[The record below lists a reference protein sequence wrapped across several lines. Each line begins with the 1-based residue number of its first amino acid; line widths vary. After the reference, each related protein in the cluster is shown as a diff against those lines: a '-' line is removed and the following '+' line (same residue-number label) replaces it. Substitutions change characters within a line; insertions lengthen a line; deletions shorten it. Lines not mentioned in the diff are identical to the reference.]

1 MTVLPDAAW
10 FRAFRRRLE
19 TWFDQHAK
27 DLPWRRRSDAYA
39 VWLSEVML
47 QQTQVATVC
56 GYFTRFLQALPTV
69 HDLARADEEQV
80 LRLWEGL
87 GYYRRARQLHRAAQV
102 IVAEHGGEFP
112 RDMEKARRLP
122 GIGRYTA
129 GAILSIAYDIPQPIL
144 EANTIRVYSRLL
156 AFDGDPH
163 NAAGQKLLW
172 SMAEACILGA
182 GVRSSAFRRSP
193 EARSPAFRQSP
204 REQPPKGGTTNNGG
218 GTRNE
223 PTLARLG
230 PAKQPGR
237 LNQALMELGREICKS
252 RGPLCES
259 CPAAALCRAYE
270 RGLQDRVPRPKA
282 KPKIEEVCEAAVVVR
297 RRGRVLLIKRGDGGR
312 WAGLWD
318 FPRFQLDGEHPAAR
332 HHELIEGVRK
342 IAGIDVAPGELLKTL
357 RHGVT
362 RFRITLDCYAAEY
375 VAETDGE
382 ITAEK
387 CWVRP
392 TELDGYPL
400 STTGRSLA
408 NIISQNGSR

>member
-1 MTVLPDAAW
+1 MNVLPDAVW
-10 FRAFRRRLE
+10 FRTFRRRLG
-19 TWFDQHAK
+19 TWFDRHAK

-39 VWLSEVML
+39 IWLSEVML

-56 GYFTRFLQALPTV
+56 DYFTRFLAAFPTV

-87 GYYRRARQLHRAAQV
+87 GYYRRARQLHRAAQL

-112 RDMEKARRLP
+112 RDMEKALRLP

-156 AFDGDPH
+156 AFEGDPH

-172 SMAEACILGA
+172 SMAEAI
-182 GVRSSAFRRSP
+182 VS
-193 EARSPAFRQSP
+193 
-204 REQPPKGGTTNNGG
+204 KD
-218 GTRNE
+218 
-223 PTLARLG
+223 
-230 PAKQPGR
+230 QPGR
-237 LNQALMELGREICKS
+237 LNQALMELGREVCKS
-252 RGPLCES
+252 RGPLCEG
-259 CPAAALCRAYE
+259 CPVASLCTAFQ
-270 RGLQDRVPRPKA
+270 RGLQDRIPRPKA

-318 FPRFQLDGEHPAAR
+318 FPRFPLDREHPAAR
-332 HHELIEGVRK
+332 RKELIEGVRRL
-342 IAGIDVAPGELLKTL
+342 AGIEIAPGELLKTL

-375 VAETDGE
+375 VAETDGK
-382 ITAEK
+382 TATEQR
-387 CWVRP
+387 WVRP
-392 TELDGYPL
+392 AALKCYPL
-400 STTGRSLA
+400 STTGRKLA
-408 NIISQNGSR
+408 NIISRNGSR